1 MNPRHPAVSRRAR
14 QRCEYCRAPEKISNS
29 AFEVEHIEPVSR
41 GGTDASSNLA
51 LSCPSCNG
59 HKSAATT
66 GWDDDTAAEV
76 PLLNPRTDRWD
87 EHFAFDVDT
96 GTIHGLTPT
105 GRATVTRLCM
115 NDPLPLAARLLWVEL
130 GIYS

>member
-1 MNPRHPAVSRRAR
+1 VNPRHPAVARRAR
-14 QRCEYCRAPEKISNS
+14 HQCEYCHAPEKISNS
-29 AFEVEHIEPVSR
+29 AFEIEHIEPVSR

-51 LSCPSCNG
+51 LACPCCNG

-76 PLLNPRTDRWD
+76 SLFNPREDRWD

-96 GTIHGLTPT
+96 GTIHGMTPP
-105 GRATVTRLCM
+105 GRATVG
-115 NDPLPLAARLLWVEL
+115 P
-130 GIYS
+130 